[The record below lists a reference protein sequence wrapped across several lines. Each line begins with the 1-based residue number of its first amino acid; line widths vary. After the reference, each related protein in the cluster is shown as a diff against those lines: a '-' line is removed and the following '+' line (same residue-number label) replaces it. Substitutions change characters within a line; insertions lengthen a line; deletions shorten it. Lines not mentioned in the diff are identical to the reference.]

1 MISKSKRPP
10 ATNTP
15 TVTMKSIN
23 SKLLNAD
30 NQRIR
35 WDQSSRQLAA
45 EYRAAHPQ
53 TADPCAF
60 SALHRRGLDIVNCA
74 GFWHPLIRGDPPP
87 RSKVAKVV

>member
-30 NQRIR
+30 NQRIS
-35 WDQSSRQLAA
+35 WDQMFTTVGGGVTGQHIPKPRI
-45 EYRAAHPQ
+45 P
-53 TADPCAF
+53 AF

-74 GFWHPLIRGDPPP
+74 GFWHPRIRGDPP
-87 RSKVAKVV
+87 RSKVAKVI